1 MGGADDG
8 GEFFVPL
15 VRGAVLA
22 AREPLPQKGRGARA
36 SGDEKLV
43 NRVLNMGLTLAEFCM
58 ER

>member
-8 GEFFVPL
+8 GEFVAPL

-22 AREPLPQKGRGARA
+22 AREPLPRKDRAARA
-36 SGDEKLV
+36 AGDEKLV